1 MLAGWLLLFSFWYVG
16 EQLIVNDSQSNG
28 FGGTV
33 AKKYHHVE
41 EAEGGKWHSLLP
53 VKLSRT
59 HKWGW
64 DDDDAADAADAG
76 GGGVE
81 IYCSVW
87 CLVEA
92 AGCLRGFLRMATLR

>member
-1 MLAGWLLLFSFWYVG
+1 M
-16 EQLIVNDSQSNG
+16 NDSQSNG
-28 FGGTV
+28 FGGIV

-64 DDDDAADAADAG
+64 DDDAAADA

-87 CLVEA
+87 CLVET

>member
-16 EQLIVNDSQSNG
+16 EQLIVNDSQSRAIG
-28 FGGTV
+28 LVVV

-64 DDDDAADAADAG
+64 DDDAADAGG